1 MNKISQKQGELFMSN
16 KIIGMCGLKGQGKNT
31 VGSIIKNHFN
41 NWELVSFATTLKD
54 AIASMFGWNRD
65 WLEGVTEESR
75 AWREQPDEYWSK
87 KFGREVSPRTIMQ
100 EFGTNLVREKWLASF
115 WIDSLEKNIM
125 NSDKNI
131 IITDV
136 RYPNE
141 MEMVKRLNGK
151 LWLTHIG
158 YLPYYWNAVC
168 EYNKTGKIPED
179 ELVTL
184 EEIEN
189 IHRSERD
196 WIQPIENFDAFINPA
211 VKGLDELEKIVI
223 DAYENTKWLE

>member
-1 MNKISQKQGELFMSN
+1 MSN
-16 KIIGMCGLKGQGKNT
+16 KIIGMCGLKGQGKNS
-31 VGSIIKNHFN
+31 VGSIIKTHFKD
-41 NWELVSFATTLKD
+41 WELVSFATTLKD
-54 AIASMFGWNRD
+54 AVASMFGWNRD
-65 WLEGVTEESR
+65 WLEGITEESR

-87 KFGREVSPRTIMQ
+87 KFGREVSPRIIMQ

-141 MEMVKRLNGK
+141 MEMVKRLGGE
-151 LWLTHIG
+151 LWLVNVG
-158 YLPYYWNAVC
+158 DLPYYWNAVC
-168 EYNKTGKIPED
+168 EYNKTGKIPEE

-184 EEIEN
+184 DEILE

-196 WIQPIENFDAFINPA
+196 WIMPVENFDVFINPPY
-211 VKGLDELEKIVI
+211 KDLKLLEMIVLGTYKEKYLI
-223 DAYENTKWLE
+223 N